1 MGLSLIIKRCGRVPI
16 FVMGAFI
23 NLAVIL
29 VLRLWMPN
37 PDEAY
42 VFFVI
47 AALWGIS
54 DAIWQTQINGMFY
67 FMHSCIV
74 VLTISLSAFLQ
85 KIR

>member
-1 MGLSLIIKRCGRVPI
+1 MGLSLIIKRCGRVSI

-42 VFFVI
+42 VFFII
-47 AALWGIS
+47 AVLWGVS

-67 FMHSCIV
+67 F
-74 VLTISLSAFLQ
+74 
-85 KIR
+85 